1 MLYFLN
7 LIFLEYLKHAPC
19 SEMAKKE
26 FEVCAN
32 RYKETMVFL
41 KPNKNQETHENFT
54 LNENIKT
61 ICWCV
66 RIVGNPK

>member
-1 MLYFLN
+1 
-7 LIFLEYLKHAPC
+7 
-19 SEMAKKE
+19 MAKKD

-41 KPNKNQETHENFT
+41 KPNKNQENPENGT

-61 ICWCV
+61 ICW
-66 RIVGNPK
+66 